1 MPKTARKAKSIAA
14 LVFLTIIGIGF
25 LFFGLVTLTCGFVVN
40 YIDDFEVQDGGQAL
54 ESMVES
60 QFDYTQYWVGI
71 PVSKNIIYVLFCHKI
86 GKL

>member
-40 YIDDFEVQDGGQAL
+40 YIDDFEAQDGGQAL

-71 PVSKNIIYVLFCHKI
+71 PVSKTLSMCCFVTSF